1 MIIVLAAGLGKIFL
15 KKSRGVEND
24 KIKKNFR
31 KEDDKI
37 MAFYFRLHLK
47 TYLLLM

>member
-24 KIKKNFR
+24 KIKK
-31 KEDDKI
+31 I
-37 MAFYFRLHLK
+37 LK
-47 TYLLLM
+47 KKMIKLWLSILDCI